1 MKPPSTPI
9 FRSIWSQNRCQIE
22 YSSRNDREI
31 SSSILCQTKL
41 LLLYAGCFRRAK
53 QFFLLK
59 LLSVHRRPRCKQIL
73 CVIHVI
79 LHSWLFQN
87 ITLDGVPIPGICYN
101 FMSRFCIC
109 MNSTKLFSWKQNTFV
124 FERILATKKYKP
136 MFPSFALISGLKDF
150 AMVTIIRGN
159 ILSSTCLFYWAFK
172 HPKLYELAW
181 MILKIFIIQ
190 GDSFYWL
197 PL

>member
-109 MNSTKLFSWKQNTFV
+109 MNSTKIVFVKAKYFCFWKNFSHKKIQTYVSFFCTNIR
-124 FERILATKKYKP
+124 FERLCYGNDHQRKY
-136 MFPSFALISGLKDF
+136 S
-150 AMVTIIRGN
+150 
-159 ILSSTCLFYWAFK
+159 
-172 HPKLYELAW
+172 
-181 MILKIFIIQ
+181 Q
-190 GDSFYWL
+190 
-197 PL
+197 

>member
-1 MKPPSTPI
+1 MRHPKVMKPPSTPI

-87 ITLDGVPIPGICYN
+87 ITLDGVLIPGTCY
-101 FMSRFCIC
+101 
-109 MNSTKLFSWKQNTFV
+109 
-124 FERILATKKYKP
+124 
-136 MFPSFALISGLKDF
+136 DF
-150 AMVTIIRGN
+150 YVKV
-159 ILSSTCLFYWAFK
+159 LY
-172 HPKLYELAW
+172 LYEFNKNCFRESK
-181 MILKIFIIQ
+181 ILLFLKEF
-190 GDSFYWL
+190 
-197 PL
+197 

>member
-9 FRSIWSQNRCQIE
+9 FRSIWSQNRCQIK

-87 ITLDGVPIPGICYN
+87 MTLDGVLIPGTCYDFYVKVLYLYEFNKIVFMKAKYFCFWKN
-101 FMSRFCIC
+101 FS
-109 MNSTKLFSWKQNTFV
+109 L
-124 FERILATKKYKP
+124 KKYTNLC
-136 MFPSFALISGLKDF
+136 FLL
-150 AMVTIIRGN
+150 
-159 ILSSTCLFYWAFK
+159 L
-172 HPKLYELAW
+172 H
-181 MILKIFIIQ
+181 
-190 GDSFYWL
+190 
-197 PL
+197 